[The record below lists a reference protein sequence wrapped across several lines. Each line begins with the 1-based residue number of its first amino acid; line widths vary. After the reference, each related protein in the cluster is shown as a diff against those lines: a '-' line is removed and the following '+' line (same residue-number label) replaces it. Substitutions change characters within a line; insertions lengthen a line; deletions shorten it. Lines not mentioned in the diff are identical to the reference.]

1 MVRRKRENKILVEHD
16 TWLEIDV
23 STTKHPEAVM
33 FIDKD
38 DWERLQN
45 IENRGHIYAVRYNPS
60 NNTLYAQCHI
70 NGAKPKMKQVHR
82 LILPGDHKETDHINH
97 NGLDNRRC
105 NLMPCTKR
113 QNQSN
118 RLNQGVSE
126 YVGVWGD
133 KQNTKWCA
141 YIRINKKLYY
151 LGYFEIEQE
160 ASETYQKA
168 LKNWNEHGIL
178 PTRKIKRLSCIL
190 SKVNLR

>member
-1 MVRRKRENKILVEHD
+1 MGKKSYKRENKILVEHD

-23 STTKHPEAVM
+23 STKKYPEAVM

-45 IENRGHIYAVRYNPS
+45 IENRGRICAVRQSPGD
-60 NNTLYAQCHI
+60 NTLYAHCSI
-70 NGAKPKMKQVHR
+70 NDVKPKMKQVHR
-82 LILPGDHKETDHINH
+82 LILPGDHKETDHENH
-97 NGLDNRRC
+97 NGLDNRRS
-105 NLMPCTKR
+105 NLKACTKR

-126 YVGVWGD
+126 YVGVCWD
-133 KQNTKWCA
+133 KQKWRA
-141 YIRINKKLYY
+141 RIQINKKLYH

-178 PTRKIKRLSCIL
+178 PYT
-190 SKVNLR
+190 

>member
-1 MVRRKRENKILVEHD
+1 MGKKSYKRENKILVEHD
-16 TWLEIDV
+16 TWLEVDV
-23 STTKHPEAVM
+23 STQKYPDAVM

-45 IENRGHIYAVRYNPS
+45 IENRGRISAVRGNPS
-60 NNTLYAQCHI
+60 DNTLYASCQI
-70 NGAKPKMKQVHR
+70 NGVKQKLKRVHR

-97 NGLDNRRC
+97 NGLDNRRS
-105 NLMPCTKR
+105 NLKACTGR

-126 YVGVWGD
+126 YVGVYWH
-133 KQNTKWCA
+133 KHRQEWRA
-141 YIRINKKLYY
+141 QIRINKKFYH
-151 LGYFEIEQE
+151 LGCFEIEQE

-178 PTRKIKRLSCIL
+178 PTRKI
-190 SKVNLR
+190 

>member
-1 MVRRKRENKILVEHD
+1 MGRPRGENKILVEHD
-16 TWLEIDV
+16 TWLEVDV
-23 STTKHPEAVM
+23 STQKHPDAVM

-45 IENRGHIYAVRYNPS
+45 IENRGRVCAVRHSPS
-60 NNTLYAQCHI
+60 HNTLYAHCHI
-70 NGAKPKMKQVHR
+70 NGVKPKLKQVHR

-105 NLMPCTKR
+105 NLMPCTGR

-118 RLNQGVSE
+118 QLYQGTSK
-126 YVGVWGD
+126 YVGVWWH

-141 YIRINKKLYY
+141 KIQINKIKYY
-151 LGYFEIEQE
+151 LGCFEIEQE
-160 ASETYQKA
+160 ASETYQEA

-178 PTRKIKRLSCIL
+178 PYT
-190 SKVNLR
+190 

>member
-1 MVRRKRENKILVEHD
+1 MGRPRGENKILVEHD
-16 TWLEIDV
+16 TWLEVDV

-45 IENRGHIYAVRYNPS
+45 IENRGRISAVRGNPS
-60 NNTLYAQCHI
+60 DNTLYAQCHI
-70 NGAKPKMKQVHR
+70 NDVKPKSKLVHR

-97 NGLDNRRC
+97 NGLDNRRS
-105 NLMPCTKR
+105 NLKACTGR

-126 YVGVWGD
+126 YVGVYWY
-133 KQNTKWCA
+133 KHRQKWSA
-141 YIRINKKLYY
+141 QIRINKIKYH
-151 LGYFEIEQE
+151 LGCFEIEQE
-160 ASETYQKA
+160 AAATYQEA
-168 LKNWNEHGIL
+168 LKNWKEHGIL

-190 SKVNLR
+190 SKEA